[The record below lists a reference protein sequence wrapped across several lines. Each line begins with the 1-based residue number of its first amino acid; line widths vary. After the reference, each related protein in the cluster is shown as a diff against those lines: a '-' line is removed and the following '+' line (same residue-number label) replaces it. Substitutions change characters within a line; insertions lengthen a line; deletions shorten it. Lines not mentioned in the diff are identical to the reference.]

1 MTQNITADSIVMG
14 AMTPVQYTIVSRLL
28 TYLLVSAALLSS
40 PEARGQSYPNK
51 PVRMITTQPGG
62 GVDIVARLLA
72 QRLGESLGQP
82 VVVESRGGG
91 LVAIELVARA
101 QPDGYTLLLY
111 GSSVWMAPL
120 LQRVTWDP
128 LKDFS
133 PITLAMVYPNLL
145 VVHPSVPVNSVRE
158 LIALARARPGELNYG
173 SGSPGASTHLA
184 AELFKAMAGVR
195 ISAIPYKGG
204 APAVV
209 ALVGGEVH
217 LMFPSV
223 GLGLPYVKAGR
234 LRGLAVTSAEPSPL
248 APGMPTVAAAGLPG
262 YESGSHAGLFGP
274 AHLPEALV
282 QRLNRDAVA
291 ALRRPDVKEQVANS
305 AAEPVGSSPEAFT
318 ATIRQDM
325 ARWAKVIKEAGIRA
339 PE

>member
-1 MTQNITADSIVMG
+1 MNESITG
-14 AMTPVQYTIVSRLL
+14 RLL
-28 TYLLVSAALLSS
+28 IGLFASAALLSGV
-40 PEARGQSYPNK
+40 EARAQGYPMK
-51 PVRMITTQPGG
+51 PVRMISTQPGG

-72 QRLGESLGQP
+72 QRMSESLGQP

-91 LVAIELVARA
+91 LVAIEMVARA
-101 QPDGYTLLLY
+101 QPDGYTLLFY
-111 GSSVWMAPL
+111 GSSVWIAPL

-128 LKDFS
+128 LKDLS

-145 VVHPSVPVNSVRE
+145 VVHPSLPVKSVKE

-195 ISAIPYKGG
+195 ISGIPYKGG

-248 APGMPTVAAAGLPG
+248 APGVPTLAAEGLPG

-291 ALRRPDVKEQVANS
+291 ALRRPDVREQVTNS
-305 AAEPVGSSPEAFT
+305 AAEPVGNSPEAF
-318 ATIRQDM
+318 AAVIKQDM
-325 ARWAKVIKEAGIRA
+325 ARWTKVLREAGIR
-339 PE
+339 PRE